1 MPLTIKTEEK
11 KNINSN
17 AQDSTAILDKD
28 KIREIIAKRAAKEF
42 KDGDVVTL
50 GIGLP
55 TAVANYIPKGMKIWF
70 HSESGLLGQGHDKEE
85 SKRDRKVVNAGGI
98 DVEHIEG
105 AAFFDSQMAFTM
117 MRGGHI
123 DATVLG
129 ALQVDSDGSLASWI
143 IPGKFTPGIG
153 GSMDLVVGAKK
164 VIVAMEHTAKGAP
177 KILKECTLPLTATGE
192 VDLII
197 TEKAVIEVTKQGLLL
212 KEISPYSTLE
222 DVLASTEAELIV
234 PNELLNK

>member
-1 MPLTIKTEEK
+1 MELTKE
-11 KNINSN
+11 
-17 AQDSTAILDKD
+17 QV
-28 KIREIIAKRAAKEF
+28 REVIARRVAREF
-42 KDGDVVTL
+42 KGGEAITL

-55 TAVANYIPKGMKIWF
+55 TEVANYIPDSMHVLL
-70 HSESGLLGQGHDKEE
+70 HSENGIIGVGPKADETNKDNRIS
-85 SKRDRKVVNAGGI
+85 NAGGTL
-98 DVEHIEG
+98 VTVKEG
-105 AAFFDSQMAFTM
+105 GAYFDSFLSFSMI
-117 MRGGHI
+117 RGGHI

-129 ALQVDSDGSLASWI
+129 ALQVDEKGNLANWV
-143 IPGKFTPGIG
+143 IPGKLVPGMG
-153 GSMDLVVGAKK
+153 GAMDLVVGAKK

-234 PNELLNK
+234 PNGLLGK